1 MSTLTTPIQYC
12 TESSSQCKKK
22 RQGKEIKGTQI
33 RNLKIKPFL
42 LTDMMTGYGE
52 SPRV

>member
-22 RQGKEIKGTQI
+22 RQGKEIKGTQKAEKEVE
-33 RNLKIKPFL
+33 NLAEGL
-42 LTDMMTGYGE
+42 
-52 SPRV
+52 